1 MTETPAGERPKLPE
15 TPSRLA
21 ATSALYMVS
30 YAFGNI
36 GYFAAVLLLAH
47 WFVPSDR
54 AFIAFATISVLMLAR
69 MSRLG
74 MPEATSVFTASE
86 PDTRRSLLGNQLT
99 FMLVSASLAGAA
111 FAGALAASGSHPAGI
126 TTRTLYVIATGTIV
140 YAIYES
146 LGTFLVGS
154 GRSRVFALTYPI
166 EGWGW
171 TVAIIAVHQTSTL
184 DPQKA
189 VAGWLAAIVLGA
201 TIRVGSAVRI
211 AGVGRPSVAEIRRL
225 VTFGFPAWIGG
236 LATFVSYRLD
246 QVLMGFISTR
256 EQLGLYAVAV
266 NGSEVLLYV
275 AMATS
280 IALTP
285 AIAQSDPRSSGA
297 RTPGLPDVSLL
308 TVALGPV
315 GLVTGPILLPIV
327 FGQHNSGAVAPFMV
341 LAASAVGWTTSVVLS
356 SALLGAKASKPTSLG
371 SLAALLVG
379 VALDIALIPPY
390 GALGAAIATAVGFAA
405 AGLTSAYA
413 FHRRFGGSTR
423 AFLPGRAEV
432 STLVAAVRSA
442 LARLKRRAPVRSAP

>member
-1 MTETPAGERPKLPE
+1 M
-15 TPSRLA
+15 
-21 ATSALYMVS
+21 
-30 YAFGNI
+30 
-36 GYFAAVLLLAH
+36 
-47 WFVPSDR
+47 
-54 AFIAFATISVLMLAR
+54 
-69 MSRLG
+69 
-74 MPEATSVFTASE
+74 
-86 PDTRRSLLGNQLT
+86 LLGNQLT
-99 FMLVSASLAGAA
+99 FMLVSASLAGAV

-285 AIAQSDPRSSGA
+285 AIAQSDPSVIRERA
-297 RTPGLPDVSLL
+297 LRACRMVSLL
-308 TVALGPV
+308 TVACSAV

-356 SALLGAKASKPTSLG
+356 SALLGAKASKLSSLG
-371 SLAALLVG
+371 SLAALSRRG
-379 VALDIALIPPY
+379 CPR
-390 GALGAAIATAVGFAA
+390 
-405 AGLTSAYA
+405 
-413 FHRRFGGSTR
+413 HR
-423 AFLPGRAEV
+423 ADP
-432 STLVAAVRSA
+432 AVRSA
-442 LARLKRRAPVRSAP
+442 RSGDRDRGGIRSSRLDVGLRVPPPLRRLDESVPPGAGGGLDARRGRDAFCARRLKRHAHVRSAP

>member
-1 MTETPAGERPKLPE
+1 MTDTTPEPSRAPS

-21 ATSALYMVS
+21 ASSALYMVS

-54 AFIAFATISVLMLAR
+54 AFIAFATLSVLMLAR
-69 MSRLG
+69 FARLG
-74 MPEATSVFTASE
+74 MPEATSVFSASA
-86 PDTRRSLLGNQLT
+86 PGTRRSLLGNQLS
-99 FMLVSASLAGAA
+99 FMVVSASAAGAA
-111 FAGALAASGSHPAGI
+111 FSGALALSGSHPAGI
-126 TTRTLYVIATGTIV
+126 NTKTLYVIAVGTLV
-140 YAIYES
+140 YSIYES
-146 LGTFLVGS
+146 LAGFLVGS
-154 GRSRVFALTYPI
+154 GRRKVFALTYPI

-171 TVAIIAVHQTSTL
+171 TVAIVVVHQTSTL
-184 DPQKA
+184 DPQRA
-189 VAGWLAAIVLGA
+189 VVGWLAAIVVGA
-201 TIRVGSAVRI
+201 TIRVVSSIRI
-211 AGVGRPSVAEIRRL
+211 AGVGRPTGAEIRRL
-225 VTFGFPAWIGG
+225 VVFGFPAWIGG

-275 AMATS
+275 AMATA

-285 AIAQSDPRSSGA
+285 AIAQTDPSIIGERA
-297 RTPGLPDVSLL
+297 LRACRMVTLL
-308 TVALGPV
+308 TVFCSVV
-315 GLVTGPILLPIV
+315 GLVTGPFLLPIV

-356 SALLGAKASKPTSLG
+356 SALLGAKASKLSAVG
-371 SLAALLVG
+371 SIAALLVG

-390 GALGAAIATAVGFAA
+390 GALGAAIATAAGFAA

-413 FHRRFGGSTR
+413 FHNRFGGSVR
-423 AFLPGRAEV
+423 AFFPGREEL
-432 STLVAAVRSA
+432 STLGAAMRAARHRLHVRP
-442 LARLKRRAPVRSAP
+442 AP